1 MVNAARR
8 GRWQAGRWVP
18 GPANAGRGTPPCTW
32 VAPGSGQARRLP
44 PARAA
49 CRKLKVPKWVRP
61 GGGEADAR
69 LVLGRLLVLVGR

>member
-32 VAPGSGQARRLP
+32 VAPGSVLGRAKRGGCP
-44 PARAA
+44 PREPRAE
-49 CRKLKVPKWVRP
+49 KEPKWVGP
-61 GGGEADAR
+61 GGEG
-69 LVLGRLLVLVGR
+69 G